1 VVADYNVL
9 QLATA
14 ADDRY
19 IYAGVHSQSNEIN
32 VSPFTAVLLIVFT
45 QASPYCGTPGLL
57 SNQLSARQEAARP

>member
-45 QASPYCGTPGLL
+45 QASSRRTPGLL
-57 SNQLSARQEAARP
+57 SNQLSARQEATRP